1 MAAEGKLRLY
11 LDECVSPSLA
21 EWLCQQGWDV
31 LTAHEAQMLGAT
43 DEEHLEFA
51 SRQGRILLTFNAK
64 DFKQL
69 AEAWAAQGR
78 EHAGIILCPAVP
90 KSAYGQLVHRLEKLQ
105 SLLSAEQIRNTV
117 IWLGAI
123 WD

>member
-69 AEAWAAQGR
+69 AEVWAAQGR
-78 EHAGIILCPAVP
+78 EHAGIILCPTVP

-105 SLLSAEQIRNTV
+105 NLLSAEQIRNTV
-117 IWLGAI
+117 IWLGAV